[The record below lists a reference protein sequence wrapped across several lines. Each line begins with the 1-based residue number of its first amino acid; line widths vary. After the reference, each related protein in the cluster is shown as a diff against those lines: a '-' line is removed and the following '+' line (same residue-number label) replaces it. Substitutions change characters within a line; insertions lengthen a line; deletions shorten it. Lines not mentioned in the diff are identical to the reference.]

1 MDLRSAPRSECAS
14 DRPAIRAKGL
24 CPLRRHVFLPVLCH
38 IHFSEHREYDHK
50 DPGKRQTNDPFNQ
63 LLFHRTSSAP
73 ATWGSVQPSTL
84 ILQNLSGFVNLPR
97 HFFRAGAHRER
108 NALEQC
114 QISDSYFELRSDYDR
129 LCHGV
134 YWLKLL
140 DTAILPDTPAPE
152 LFIVTLRALAH
163 LNYGELPPALVT
175 FAFES
180 HFMRLNGLSPRMN
193 ACVRCGRPV
202 DGDARFDADLGGV
215 LCERCPSTAPAISN
229 GARRILMK
237 LPRTQFD
244 KFQLLAE
251 RPEWPEA
258 ARLMRSTVNLRMRM
272 ERFAPPLYD
281 AQAH

>member
-1 MDLRSAPRSECAS
+1 MPSFTT
-14 DRPAIRAKGL
+14 PAIVIRRADYGDFDRMVTLFSPDLGRVEAIARGCRRPKS
-24 CPLRRHVFLPVLCH
+24 PLVNAV
-38 IHFSEHREYDHK
+38 E
-50 DPGKRQTNDPFNQ
+50 PFTSGEFQ
-63 LLFHRTSSAP
+63 LF
-73 ATWGSVQPSTL
+73 
-84 ILQNLSGFVNLPR
+84 
-97 HFFRAGAHRER
+97 AHRER

-114 QISDSYFELRSDYDR
+114 QISDSYFELRADYDR

-140 DTAILPDTPAPE
+140 DTAILPQTPAPE
-152 LFIVTLRALAH
+152 LFIITLRALAH

-180 HFMRLNGLSPRMN
+180 HFMRLNGLSPRMD

-215 LCERCPSTAPAISN
+215 VCDRCASPAPRISN

-244 KFQLLAE
+244 RFQLLRD

-258 ARLMRSTVNLRMRM
+258 ARLMRSAVNLRMRM
-272 ERFAPPLYD
+272 DRFAPPLYEP
-281 AQAH
+281 QP